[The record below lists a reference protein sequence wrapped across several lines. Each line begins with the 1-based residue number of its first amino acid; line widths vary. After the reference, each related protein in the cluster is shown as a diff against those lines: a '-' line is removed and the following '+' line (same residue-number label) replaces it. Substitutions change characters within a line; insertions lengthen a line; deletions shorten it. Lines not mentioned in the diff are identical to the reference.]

1 MIDVYYS
8 KEKTVCFSGHRPEK
22 LPSGGDSSAEV
33 TRMLK
38 SLLYDE
44 ILKSIQDGYNTFVT
58 GLANGFDTWAAEIII
73 ELKSKDY
80 NIRLVSASPYEN
92 HGAGFSGAERWA
104 RARIIENSDEFV
116 NVSKD
121 YDKYCMKRRNEYMVN
136 RSSKLIAMVS
146 DYKSGTGQTIRY
158 AKSQGLELKI
168 FNLNNIL
175 TADTNQLTFIL

>member
-1 MIDVYYS
+1 MIDVYYL

-22 LPSGGDSSAEV
+22 LPFGGDSSAEI
-33 TRMLK
+33 TRVLK

-44 ILKSIQDGYNTFVT
+44 ILKSIHDGYNTFVT

-73 ELKSKDY
+73 ELKGNGYD
-80 NIRLVSASPYEN
+80 IRLVSASPYES
-92 HGAGFSGAERWA
+92 HGSGFNVAERWA

-116 NVSKD
+116 NVSKN
-121 YDKYCMKRRNEYMVN
+121 YDKNCMKRRNEYMVN

-175 TADTNQLTFIL
+175 EVDANQLTFIL